1 MTAKILDG
9 KAYVKSIKGYL
20 AADADRWHPS
30 VAIITIGDN
39 EASKVYVRNKLKFLT
54 EVGID
59 AKNYRF
65 DYESNVFEKVQN
77 FIKTLNKDCSTT
89 GIMLQLP
96 TPLTPVEER
105 ALIDTIE
112 PTKDIEYLTTKNS
125 GMLYLTSWSPAPCTA
140 QGIMR
145 LLDHNY
151 IQIEGRHVVIVGRSD
166 IVGKPLAILMLRRNA
181 TVTIAHS
188 YTENLADLTRQADI
202 LVSAVGKPKF
212 ITADM
217 VKPHSV
223 VVDVGISRVN
233 GKVVGDVDFNNVKE
247 VVDWI
252 TPVPGGVGPVTVAML
267 AWNAI

>member
-20 AADADRWHPS
+20 MGDADRWHPS
-30 VAIITIGDN
+30 VAIITIGDD

-65 DYESNVFEKVQN
+65 DNEPHVFKKVQS
-77 FIKTLNKDCSTT
+77 FIETLNEDSGTT

-96 TPLTPVEER
+96 TPLESFEER
-105 ALIDTIE
+105 LLIDTIK
-112 PTKDIEYLTTKNS
+112 PTKDVEYLTTENS
-125 GMLYLTSWSPAPCTA
+125 GMFYLSPRPSAPCTA
-140 QGIMR
+140 QGIVK
-145 LLDHNY
+145 LLEHYDV
-151 IQIEGRHVVIVGRSD
+151 QIESKHVVIVGRSD
-166 IVGKPLAILMLRRNA
+166 IVGKPLAILMLKSNA
-181 TVTIAHS
+181 TVTVAHS
-188 YTENLADLTRQADI
+188 HTKNLADLTRQADI

-233 GKVVGDVDFNNVKE
+233 GKVVGDVDFENVKE